1 MAKFDLKS
9 KYSSAGIENTHLVK
23 IKEEI
28 KEEFIANYEIL
39 NLEKED
45 ENVLKSYEKEACNY
59 FQQATKNIYELSRVL
74 YNANKL
80 LARYNVGTFKIW
92 FESIGLKKT
101 FVYDCISRYEV
112 LIAYNEHEENVID
125 ISEDEKE
132 EILSLPIKVINS
144 IKKLDL
150 KKEEIKEVTN
160 SFDYNKT
167 LSEFKE
173 KKKDNIIIEKI
184 VEDLDYIKKEL
195 AKVQKKKERI
205 SNKIKELEL
214 ELEELETKEI
224 ELEYKLEEVQ
234 K

>member
-1 MAKFDLKS
+1 MPKFDLKN
-9 KYSSAGIENTHLVK
+9 KYTSNAKKETHLV
-23 IKEEI
+23 EI
-28 KEEFIANYEIL
+28 KKEIEEEFIANYDNL
-39 NLEKED
+39 DLEKED
-45 ENVLKSYEKEACNY
+45 EIILKSYEKEASNY

-80 LARYNVGTFKIW
+80 LAKYNTGTFKTW

-112 LIAYNEHEENVID
+112 LIAYNEHEENVMD
-125 ISEDEKE
+125 INEDEKE

-160 SFDYNKT
+160 SFNYNKT
-167 LSEFKE
+167 LSAFKE
-173 KKKDNIIIEKI
+173 KKKDNIVVEKPIEDIIY
-184 VEDLDYIKKEL
+184 LKKEL
-195 AKVQKKKERI
+195 TKIQKKKERI
-205 SNKIKELEL
+205 SNKIKELES
-214 ELEELETKEI
+214 ELEELETQEI
-224 ELEYKLEEVQ
+224 EIEYKLEEVQ